1 MVTPYIRIFAV
12 MEKSYV
18 GGCIPNCFMLSSLLC
33 FPALLLICYP
43 YILLLFYY
51 LYNKIKHIQCLN
63 LMKTHVV
70 SHWVYPQGGGCRD
83 DRRGGGSPLQWC
95 GPGVAGQHP
104 RTDPYLQTEE
114 TRHLPSCGEVAAML
128 LILHWSCTCML
139 GTFVL
144 RCIVSC
150 VSKFEPCQLFS

>member
-1 MVTPYIRIFAV
+1 
-12 MEKSYV
+12 MEKIYV
-18 GGCIPNCFMLSSLLC
+18 WGCIPDCFMLSSLPC
-33 FPALLLICYP
+33 FPAFCWSAIPTSCYYFII
-43 YILLLFYY
+43 YITRLNT
-51 LYNKIKHIQCLN
+51 YNVWN

-114 TRHLPSCGEVAAML
+114 TRHLPSCGEIAVFFFFFFKLYVGYICTLSAV
-128 LILHWSCTCML
+128 LIVCTVFLC
-139 GTFVL
+139 T
-144 RCIVSC
+144 
-150 VSKFEPCQLFS
+150 QLKVFAV